1 TIRIDSI
8 QSSINWIATEM
19 RGTIRRTGLISFK
32 NGYLLLRNDTL
43 VGGYFVV
50 DMTTMDVTDVPLYER
65 IARRNLIDHL
75 KSDDFFYVDRY
86 PESTLEITNVD
97 ASAIDSLR
105 LSANLTIRDISKS

>member
-1 TIRIDSI
+1 
-8 QSSINWIATEM
+8 
-19 RGTIRRTGLISFK
+19 
-32 NGYLLLRNDTL
+32 
-43 VGGYFVV
+43 
-50 DMTTMDVTDVPLYER
+50 TMDVTDVPLYER

-105 LSANLTIRDISKS
+105 LSANLTIRDISKSIIFYAHRHDNSFTTRFSFNRLDWNIAYEGSWAARTLVDKEVEL